1 MISVSSPPGCSTNSN
16 YFCSSSLSTP
26 LNSIMEAE
34 KQKLKRD
41 LKKAVANLND
51 TLDVLGPMNYTPEV
65 VKANKD
71 EWIAKVQNE
80 FAVVREVYLDLE
92 DLFTHEEKQ
101 LADETN
107 KALKKAVTEF
117 ILSSNTK
124 AMSLHDQPDAAAA
137 ANKFDK
143 AAEIGFEIDFQ
154 KFNDEIQIL
163 SAELE
168 KVDDWGEVSSQMI
181 EVAMR
186 NISTWK
192 KQLQVIKDLFYS
204 MVKVAKTN
212 ELDDPEDPN
221 DKLKASE
228 DALESLQVKLARV
241 IEDVEYEDN
250 TRCLYSL
257 VKSKPANVKYPSF
270 SGRFDEDFYKFKKEL
285 TDAFEANQIRKEDRC
300 QLLRGCLRP
309 GPKAFIH
316 QDLNDIDEAW
326 SVLKQLY
333 GDAANISMAKRR
345 KLDEMGPLPFS
356 GSSVPTKIKTQLE
369 WLMDLEQTIKDL
381 FKLAEENDE
390 CRCEVFRPT
399 TLNLVQMKFP
409 VKDQHKMFEF
419 TGSTKEQFHSTL
431 DYIVGVKNNAKKNLL
446 RNPVEDAGGGAHS
459 SSFADLFPPNQ
470 CPMCLLHGLDTAD
483 GDDCVCSDADY

>member
-1 MISVSSPPGCSTNSN
+1 
-16 YFCSSSLSTP
+16 
-26 LNSIMEAE
+26 MEAE

-51 TLDVLGPMNYTPEV
+51 TLDVLSPGRYTPEV
-65 VKANKD
+65 IKTNIDK
-71 EWIAKVQNE
+71 WIAKVQAE

-92 DLFTHEEKQ
+92 DLFDDEEKK

-107 KALKKAVTEF
+107 KALKNDVAEF
-117 ILSSNTK
+117 ILMSNTK
-124 AMSLHDQPDAAAA
+124 AMSLHRQPDATPAA
-137 ANKFDK
+137 ANKIDK
-143 AAEIGFEIDFQ
+143 AAEIGFEIDSQ
-154 KFNDEIQIL
+154 KLNDEIQTL

-168 KVDDWGEVSSQMI
+168 KVDDWGEVSSQVI
-181 EVAMR
+181 EISMR
-186 NISTWK
+186 NISNWK
-192 KQLQVIKDLFYS
+192 KQFQVIKDLFYS
-204 MVKVAKTN
+204 MMRNAKTH
-212 ELDDPEDPN
+212 EIDDPEDPN
-221 DKLKASE
+221 DKLKASK
-228 DALESLQVKLARV
+228 DALDTLQEKLERV

-250 TRCLYSL
+250 VRCLYSL

-270 SGRFDEDFYKFKKEL
+270 SGRFDEDFYKFQQEI

-356 GSSVPTKIKTQLE
+356 GSCVPSKIKSQLE

-431 DYIVGVKNNAKKNLL
+431 DYIVGMKNNVKKNLL
-446 RNPVEDAGGGAHS
+446 RNPVEDSGGGAHS
-459 SSFADLFPPNQ
+459 GSFADLFPPNQ

-483 GDDCVCSDADY
+483 GDDCVCSDAD

>member
-1 MISVSSPPGCSTNSN
+1 
-16 YFCSSSLSTP
+16 
-26 LNSIMEAE
+26 MEAE
-34 KQKLKRD
+34 KQKLKKD

-51 TLDVLGPMNYTPEV
+51 TLDVLGPVNYTPEV
-65 VKANKD
+65 IKANKD
-71 EWIAKVQNE
+71 AWIAKVQAE
-80 FAVVREVYLDLE
+80 FAVVREIYLDLE

-117 ILSSNTK
+117 ILNSNTK
-124 AMSLHDQPDAAAA
+124 VLTLLDQPDATAH
-137 ANKFDK
+137 ANKTER
-143 AAEIGFEIDFQ
+143 AVEIGFEIDFQ
-154 KFNDEIQIL
+154 KFNDEIQTF
-163 SAELE
+163 STELE
-168 KVDDWGEVSSQMI
+168 KVDDWGEVSSRQI
-181 EVAMR
+181 ETSMR

-192 KQLQVIKDLFYS
+192 KQLQDIKDLFYS
-204 MVKVAKTN
+204 MVRVAKTHK
-212 ELDDPEDPN
+212 LDDPEDPN
-221 DKLKASE
+221 DKLQASK
-228 DALESLQVKLARV
+228 DALDSLQVKLERV
-241 IEDVEYEDN
+241 IEDVEYEDK

-270 SGRFDEDFYKFKKEL
+270 SGRFDADFYKFKQEL
-285 TDAFEANQIRKEDRC
+285 TDAFEANQIRREDRC
-300 QLLRGCLRP
+300 QLLRGCLQP
-309 GPKAFIH
+309 GPRAFIH
-316 QDLNDIDEAW
+316 QDLKDIDEAW
-326 SVLKQLY
+326 AVLKQLY
-333 GDAANISMAKRR
+333 GDPANISMSKRK
-345 KLDEMGPLPFS
+345 KLDEMGHLPFS
-356 GSSVPTKIKTQLE
+356 GSCVPTKIKTQLE

-431 DYIVGVKNNAKKNLL
+431 DYIVGMKNNAKKNLL
-446 RNPVEDAGGGAHS
+446 RNPVEDSGGGAHS
-459 SSFADLFPPNQ
+459 GSFADLFPPNQ